1 MSIGVIKM
9 QTIKFKGSAS
19 DGVIRTY
26 EKQARDINGLNIDI
40 KNKRIVVYT
49 IKIKNRIYYI
59 NKDVFFDALEKLQN
73 LNLHDINFSQENKM
87 KSIWNKIADIA
98 TEIFVGGFALIV
110 ILAIIGTIGAFVIE
124 AWFFLWNWNKFVFG
138 IYLIFLI
145 SGAITAINWLIFN
158 IKNQGALLWQE
169 QYIGKIKMAR

>member
-73 LNLHDINFSQENKM
+73 LNLHDINFS
-87 KSIWNKIADIA
+87 
-98 TEIFVGGFALIV
+98 
-110 ILAIIGTIGAFVIE
+110 
-124 AWFFLWNWNKFVFG
+124 
-138 IYLIFLI
+138 
-145 SGAITAINWLIFN
+145 
-158 IKNQGALLWQE
+158 
-169 QYIGKIKMAR
+169 